1 MEEKLHVRPSLGSR
15 LPKFSGPKS
24 SLLQHMANGSP
35 VGILGNSNGN
45 NGRGCMKQNGTA
57 PTSSAFVSCK
67 KASIQ
72 STNDQ
77 NAVASVNL
85 LCNQTEK
92 GVNSK
97 KYVRLEGGGGGKE
110 APRKVL
116 ENTCS
121 GVSKMQHPAN
131 MFVSPPEELNQK
143 PSPGLS
149 HSAKFTKGT
158 LLGRTSYSVLHPPK
172 PQVNGFFANR
182 PIDLPRPRANSM
194 IVRSSSK
201 EGLAQAT
208 DSMKSLSCER
218 MIRSQSFS
226 HSIQNSMIPTASLTR
241 SHSFNRA
248 VDLTKPYQNQHAT
261 IRQFQRTNLLS
272 RSARQSEIPT
282 ASELNMK
289 MNLAR
294 TPAPVSGLKKSRL
307 PNGSGLATPLGYQ
320 MTRPSLLK
328 PNRSQFAPKMVIN
341 GTISS
346 SVNSCILEKAEPSHS
361 NRGGVTDEQKAL
373 LENSHQVTDHTP
385 CDDLETHDSKVQYFS
400 DDVDE
405 ISISSLS
412 SSDKNDL
419 SEDFSDDFLDLED
432 ANTTVTKVQHETQT
446 PLGGIDSTVEKPQRT
461 PTKGGPVS
469 HYKTEEWINR
479 SISVRDKNESSE
491 STFDIIPISPDMDYR
506 EGSSL
511 ELSPSDSSDGTY
523 MWDEEGLE
531 PIGSVHPCGS
541 YESSEM
547 NSIDVL
553 NNLDSCDIEDDDLM
567 LDVDLPEDAPSIGD
581 LLFGR
586 VADNVHEKEK
596 TLVDC
601 ENMNHFE
608 RPAVHPRQPQQV
620 LWKRSQ
626 QQQQRHHGQEQY
638 RLSSSDHFH
647 HSRELNR
654 AKGIVDGYGTVN
666 LFQAPRAPQ
675 MMGFH
680 DNIVML
686 DEMTL
691 RHMVQ
696 DCTAVK
702 TQLLRLKRLLQSEE
716 TESLLDLELTSPLTP
731 EPHNAETTLR
741 DEQFEEF
748 NTDLGS
754 QACETFSNSSEPVIP
769 NGNSSSF
776 RADDLLNEI
785 RQLKAEAKI
794 KDDRIRQL
802 ENQLVSKCNCCK
814 EGHQPPGED
823 RLLCDKF
830 TQTPW
835 RKSSPQVLQP
845 SSSIPSTTD
854 HSQGRLARP
863 PLIEGPSKDGIEP
876 LYEEISL
883 RVQIESC
890 AETTENDPS
899 ELSDLLST
907 QLQIKDFEVG
917 QPEGGCLQM
926 QSKLQVC
933 GPNSSNDALQL
944 QTHTSFVEVNSAPEK
959 REELLA
965 KLSTD
970 LCKKVSALENQ
981 CPKTLQQFKSGEE
994 TSVVNHVYSPSEP
1007 LQIQSQT
1014 SNSQQL
1020 QTMDK
1025 LAKMLVTND
1034 VHSDLQLP
1042 SASPPQIH
1050 PSTSDLQELHVT
1062 VSRPSQLHF
1071 TLSSSSKL
1079 KPANEELSHPSL
1091 TSLSEL
1097 PLENPS
1103 LQNPLVSNPSQMT
1116 IPLDSPLLIY
1126 SHAENQSGELAVYDD
1141 LAQPKLLDITQVS
1154 TLAEPELSQIML
1166 SSSTPLKLNTPVS
1179 SLSTKT
1185 ETGYVKVQKSES
1197 PVIKS
1202 LALDLNPPPVTTPRT
1217 LKSSATSPTKSPS
1230 VNTMLLRSPTPS
1242 PTALKSPTAGQSVL
1256 KPPTANSSTVK
1267 LSTAKSLVKNLSSV
1281 SSTLQ
1286 KLPAASP
1293 FSQQPPDAS
1302 LLQVKCP
1309 TVNPT
1314 PVQRPTSN
1322 SSASLSKQSPRNSKL
1337 RPPSIFLSKSKQIT
1351 NPDKSLLGVLDPPKS
1366 PVKSPASNIPR
1377 PLSQKKEMH
1386 VGDSTTVNRLPRFSK
1401 PKTQ

>member
-24 SLLQHMANGSP
+24 SLLQHTANGSP

-45 NGRGCMKQNGTA
+45 NGRGCMKQNGTTPA
-57 PTSSAFVSCK
+57 SSAFVSCK
-67 KASIQ
+67 KASNP

-77 NAVASVNL
+77 NTVASVNP
-85 LCNQTEK
+85 LCNQMEK
-92 GVNSK
+92 GVNNK

-121 GVSKMQHPAN
+121 GVAKIQHPAN
-131 MFVSPPEELNQK
+131 MFVSPPEELTQK

-158 LLGRTSYSVLHPPK
+158 FLGRTSYSALHPSK

-182 PIDLPRPRANSM
+182 PIDLQRPRANSM
-194 IVRSSSK
+194 TVRSSSK
-201 EGLAQAT
+201 ESLAQAT

-272 RSARQSEIPT
+272 RSARQSEIPN
-282 ASELNMK
+282 ASEPNMK
-289 MNLAR
+289 INLAR
-294 TPAPVSGLKKSRL
+294 TAAPVSGLKKSRL

-328 PNRSQFAPKMVIN
+328 PNRSHFAPKMVVN

-346 SVNSCILEKAEPSHS
+346 SVNSCILEKVEPSHS

-373 LENSHQVTDHTP
+373 MENSHQVTDHTP
-385 CDDLETHDSKVQYFS
+385 CDDLETHDSKGQYFS

-432 ANTTVTKVQHETQT
+432 ANTTVTKVQHERQT
-446 PLGGIDSTVEKPQRT
+446 PQRSISSTVEKPQRT

-469 HYKTEEWINR
+469 HCKTEEWINR
-479 SISVRDKNESSE
+479 SISVRDKNESPE
-491 STFDIIPISPDMDYR
+491 SKFDIIPISPDMDYR

-531 PIGSVHPCGS
+531 PIGSIHPCGS

-567 LDVDLPEDAPSIGD
+567 LDVDLPEDAPSTG
-581 LLFGR
+581 G
-586 VADNVHEKEK
+586 
-596 TLVDC
+596 VDC
-601 ENMNHFE
+601 ENMNRFE

-626 QQQQRHHGQEQY
+626 QQQRHHGQEQY

-647 HSRELNR
+647 HRELNR
-654 AKGIVDGYGTVN
+654 GKGIVDGYGTVN

-731 EPHNAETTLR
+731 EPHNAESTLR

-748 NTDLGS
+748 NTDLS
-754 QACETFSNSSEPVIP
+754 AQVCETFSNSAEPALP

-794 KDDRIRQL
+794 KDDRIKQL
-802 ENQLVSKCNCCK
+802 ENQLVSKCNCYK
-814 EGHQPPGED
+814 EGHQPRGED

-835 RKSSPQVLQP
+835 RKSSGSYSAPYPWQGSYLGIPRTGPQQRRQT
-845 SSSIPSTTD
+845 SSTT
-854 HSQGRLARP
+854 
-863 PLIEGPSKDGIEP
+863 
-876 LYEEISL
+876 
-883 RVQIESC
+883 
-890 AETTENDPS
+890 T
-899 ELSDLLST
+899 
-907 QLQIKDFEVG
+907 F
-917 QPEGGCLQM
+917 
-926 QSKLQVC
+926 
-933 GPNSSNDALQL
+933 
-944 QTHTSFVEVNSAPEK
+944 
-959 REELLA
+959 
-965 KLSTD
+965 
-970 LCKKVSALENQ
+970 
-981 CPKTLQQFKSGEE
+981 QQ
-994 TSVVNHVYSPSEP
+994 H
-1007 LQIQSQT
+1007 
-1014 SNSQQL
+1014 
-1020 QTMDK
+1020 
-1025 LAKMLVTND
+1025 
-1034 VHSDLQLP
+1034 
-1042 SASPPQIH
+1042 PQY
-1050 PSTSDLQELHVT
+1050 
-1062 VSRPSQLHF
+1062 
-1071 TLSSSSKL
+1071 
-1079 KPANEELSHPSL
+1079 N
-1091 TSLSEL
+1091 
-1097 PLENPS
+1097 
-1103 LQNPLVSNPSQMT
+1103 
-1116 IPLDSPLLIY
+1116 
-1126 SHAENQSGELAVYDD
+1126 
-1141 LAQPKLLDITQVS
+1141 
-1154 TLAEPELSQIML
+1154 
-1166 SSSTPLKLNTPVS
+1166 
-1179 SLSTKT
+1179 
-1185 ETGYVKVQKSES
+1185 
-1197 PVIKS
+1197 
-1202 LALDLNPPPVTTPRT
+1202 
-1217 LKSSATSPTKSPS
+1217 
-1230 VNTMLLRSPTPS
+1230 
-1242 PTALKSPTAGQSVL
+1242 
-1256 KPPTANSSTVK
+1256 
-1267 LSTAKSLVKNLSSV
+1267 
-1281 SSTLQ
+1281 
-1286 KLPAASP
+1286 
-1293 FSQQPPDAS
+1293 
-1302 LLQVKCP
+1302 
-1309 TVNPT
+1309 
-1314 PVQRPTSN
+1314 
-1322 SSASLSKQSPRNSKL
+1322 
-1337 RPPSIFLSKSKQIT
+1337 
-1351 NPDKSLLGVLDPPKS
+1351 
-1366 PVKSPASNIPR
+1366 R
-1377 PLSQKKEMH
+1377 PLPGKISK
-1386 VGDSTTVNRLPRFSK
+1386 TTTYRGP
-1401 PKTQ
+1401 Q

>member
-479 SISVRDKNESSE
+479 SISAVRDKNESSE

-741 DEQFEEF
+741 
-748 NTDLGS
+748 
-754 QACETFSNSSEPVIP
+754 
-769 NGNSSSF
+769 
-776 RADDLLNEI
+776 
-785 RQLKAEAKI
+785 
-794 KDDRIRQL
+794 
-802 ENQLVSKCNCCK
+802 VSKCNCCK